1 MIQDG
6 CDNYSQEVYCRQME
20 VNKSCFH
27 TLLVMCV
34 ICNRLVMAQ
43 IMLREMRENVHSQS
57 MDAAA
62 LVAFC
67 VQTNRTEMR
76 QLLMDEGGV

>member
-1 MIQDG
+1 
-6 CDNYSQEVYCRQME
+6 
-20 VNKSCFH
+20 
-27 TLLVMCV
+27 
-34 ICNRLVMAQ
+34 MAQ

-67 VQTNRTEMR
+67 VRNNHTEMR
-76 QLLMDEGGV
+76 QLLMDEGSV

>member
-1 MIQDG
+1 
-6 CDNYSQEVYCRQME
+6 
-20 VNKSCFH
+20 
-27 TLLVMCV
+27 
-34 ICNRLVMAQ
+34 MAQ

-67 VQTNRTEMR
+67 VQTNHTEMR
-76 QLLMDEGGV
+76 QLLMDEGSV